1 MYAPHSITVYTITED
16 EVTFESV
23 YNITILRGVFFD
35 AAHAAN
41 VRESGLEGADVVNLF
56 IPFNVNAIDGITGFP
71 KRFAT
76 PKQYGAAEDKSNL
89 WTLDT
94 DSMQSSTT
102 FFVKGEIVEQ
112 GKDFQWMN
120 RIYDNVHRITK
131 VDTKDFGSP
140 SMQHWEVGGA

>member
-76 PKQYGAAEDKSNL
+76 PKQYEAAEDKSNL

-94 DSMQSSTT
+94 ILCKAQLLSLLREKSLSKGRT
-102 FFVKGEIVEQ
+102 FSG
-112 GKDFQWMN
+112 
-120 RIYDNVHRITK
+120 
-131 VDTKDFGSP
+131 
-140 SMQHWEVGGA
+140 

>member
-1 MYAPHSITVYTITED
+1 M
-16 EVTFESV
+16 
-23 YNITILRGVFFD
+23 FFD

-41 VRESGLEGADVVNLF
+41 VRESGLEGADFVNLF
-56 IPFNVNAIDGITGFP
+56 IPFNVDSIDGITGAP
-71 KRFAT
+71 KKFAT
-76 PKQYGAAEDKSNL
+76 PKQYEAAEDKSNL

-131 VDTKDFGSP
+131 VDAKDFGSP

>member
-56 IPFNVNAIDGITGFP
+56 IPFTVNAIEGITGFP
-71 KRFAT
+71 
-76 PKQYGAAEDKSNL
+76 KSNL